1 MTGTHRISLV
11 IVSIVSVKQ
20 DIMRSSAES
29 KIEEGVGGL
38 R

>member
-1 MTGTHRISLV
+1 MMGTHRISLV

-20 DIMRSSAES
+20 DIIRSSAKS
-29 KIEEGVGGL
+29 KIEGGVEGL